1 MIIAVTNLKG
11 GVGKST
17 ISRLLAAYF
26 ANQGIKTCIVD
37 TDLEQKTS
45 SDWCERRPESA
56 VYVPVFPMTT
66 IQNLQRD
73 IKTHSDNGYKM
84 IIIDGVPQLSESATR
99 TIAVADLLIVPVIAS
114 FDDILSF
121 KKFIDRYEQV
131 RSFKGEIPAY
141 TMMNMYSG
149 RNNEDKEAREMMGM
163 FEESGIKPMKTY
175 LENRIIHRRSTKE
188 GLTAIEQNDDEK
200 AKKEAFAFCEEV
212 ESIIFSILEKP

>member
-26 ANQGIKTCIVD
+26 ANQGIKTCIID
-37 TDLEQKTS
+37 TDLEQKTAA
-45 SDWCERRPESA
+45 DWCERRPEGA

-73 IKTHSDNGYKM
+73 VKTHVENGYKM
-84 IIIDGVPQLSESATR
+84 IVIDGVPQLSESATR
-99 TIAVADLLIVPVIAS
+99 TIAVADLLIIPIIAS

-121 KKFIDRYEQV
+121 QKFIDRYQQV
-131 RSFKGEIPAY
+131 RAFKGDIPAY
-141 TMMNMYSG
+141 TVMNMYSG
-149 RNNEDKEAREMMGM
+149 RNNEDKEAREMMTL
-163 FEESGIKPMKTY
+163 FEASGIKPMKTY

-188 GLTAIEQNDDEK
+188 GLTAIEQNEDEK
-200 AKKEAFAFCEEV
+200 ARREALAFCEEV
-212 ESIIFSILEKP
+212 ESIAFTILESA